1 MFEQIGK
8 FMKNKKAIS
17 TIIASLI
24 IILLS
29 LTAISIIWI
38 TIRGVTNSIALSPEI
53 SCINIKITPPLNI
66 NSACYDSENNQI
78 KVELKRN
85 LDNLQI
91 NSIYLISNTGFEWQC
106 TSTCGNCII
115 LNQGE
120 TKNYFLYENI
130 KPEDITLKIEDCVLE
145 TKEIK
150 NC

>member
-1 MFEQIGK
+1 
-8 FMKNKKAIS
+8 
-17 TIIASLI
+17 
-24 IILLS
+24 
-29 LTAISIIWI
+29 
-38 TIRGVTNSIALSPEI
+38 
-53 SCINIKITPPLNI
+53 
-66 NSACYDSENNQI
+66 
-78 KVELKRN
+78 KRN